1 MQQQQNNQRI
11 RAFYLGKSPPAVL
24 NTQQQK
30 TKDIE
35 KMSPKTT
42 EASTQTQLN
51 NDHMDLIIEF
61 LILNRASLRKFV
73 ENSNQSNEASDD
85 SDTNNKQENKEDK
98 PEVSKSKVNIN
109 KPRVRPSSES
119 RLTSGQRNHC
129 LKERMNANSRYMDEL
144 KNVLKNRPMAQPI
157 TINKK

>member
-1 MQQQQNNQRI
+1 MQQQQNNQRV

-24 NTQQQK
+24 NTK
-30 TKDIE
+30 TA
-35 KMSPKTT
+35 

-61 LILNRASLRKFV
+61 LILNRALLRKFV
-73 ENSNQSNEASDD
+73 ENCNQSNDASDD
-85 SDTNNKQENKEDK
+85 SDTTNKQENKEDK
-98 PEVSKSKVNIN
+98 PEASKSKVNIN

-129 LKERMNANSRYMDEL
+129 LKERMNANSKYMDEL